1 MAKRKQSSRKPTN
14 PLDRA
19 SEGRP
24 RGRPGVRASE
34 IEGRAYHYRL
44 IFEEIWDVVGE
55 SLLKAQTEENVI
67 QVLQRDGRYTNEF
80 APIASLVLEVLRDPD
95 FPKRKREAQ
104 IGFLAD
110 SLAGRGWITPRTSR
124 DICERG
130 RAREKHAQHIIRCEV
145 YVECSCGY
153 KGPALDNACRKCKAE
168 IPFWLMPGGNPF
180 AF

>member
-110 SLAGRGWITPRTSR
+110 WLAGRGWITHARPAIFAS
-124 DICERG
+124 EG
-130 RAREKHAQHIIRCEV
+130 VREKSTPNTSSAARSMWNALAATKV
-145 YVECSCGY
+145 PPSTM
-153 KGPALDNACRKCKAE
+153 PAGNAKQK
-168 IPFWLMPGGNPF
+168 FLSG
-180 AF
+180 